1 MSASG
6 HEHAWRLWAGGEL
19 VMAPDGC
26 FSNGP
31 SRLLCGTINSSMR
44 FRKERMSE
52 AGLQPRFPQMEQ
64 PVMKRITL
72 SVAATVAGL
81 VIGPSLASALTA
93 MTTEPANLRA
103 GPAFDFPVVDSIPD
117 DATVTVHGC
126 VRAYRWCDISWRDA
140 RGWVSGDE
148 LAYFYQQRYVPVV
161 EYGPRIGLPIVVF
174 SFDTYWDRYYRGRP
188 FYGERTR
195 WRTVWRDRDGD
206 GRKNADRPRDRREGK
221 ADRQSDRRQGD
232 GDRREG
238 KAQSDR
244 RQGEADRRQTD
255 GRRDASRRQGDD
267 SDRGMN
273 RPANREDRSSG
284 RADRG
289 ETRERSGG
297 RALSPGADRG
307 PDRDAGGRSE
317 GRSERPSGGGSQGG
331 RDGGG
336 GGQGDRRSN

>member
-1 MSASG
+1 
-6 HEHAWRLWAGGEL
+6 
-19 VMAPDGC
+19 
-26 FSNGP
+26 
-31 SRLLCGTINSSMR
+31 
-44 FRKERMSE
+44 
-52 AGLQPRFPQMEQ
+52 
-64 PVMKRITL
+64 MKRITL

-93 MTTEPANLRA
+93 MTTEPTSLRA
-103 GPAFDFPVVDSIPD
+103 GPASDFPVVDRIPD
-117 DATVTVHGC
+117 DARVTVHGC

-195 WRTVWRDRDGD
+195 WRTVWRDRDG
-206 GRKNADRPRDRREGK
+206 GGKRNADRPRDRREDR
-221 ADRQSDRRQGD
+221 ADRQTDRRQGD
-232 GDRREG
+232 ADRREG
-238 KAQSDR
+238 KARSDG
-244 RQGEADRRQTD
+244 RQGEADRRQSD
-255 GRRDASRRQGDD
+255 GRREANRRQGDG
-267 SDRGMN
+267 SERGMN
-273 RPANREDRSSG
+273 RPGNREERSSG

-297 RALSPGADRG
+297 RALSPGDNRGADRN
-307 PDRDAGGRSE
+307 AGGRSE
-317 GRSERPSGGGSQGG
+317 GMRERSGGPQGGGG
-331 RDGGG
+331 RDGG

>member
-1 MSASG
+1 
-6 HEHAWRLWAGGEL
+6 
-19 VMAPDGC
+19 
-26 FSNGP
+26 
-31 SRLLCGTINSSMR
+31 
-44 FRKERMSE
+44 
-52 AGLQPRFPQMEQ
+52 
-64 PVMKRITL
+64 MKRITL

-93 MTTEPANLRA
+93 MTTEPTNLRA
-103 GPAFDFPVVDSIPD
+103 GPAFDFPVVDRIPD

-244 RQGEADRRQTD
+244 RQGEADRRQSD
-255 GRRDASRRQGDD
+255 GRREANRRQGDG
-267 SDRGMN
+267 SERGMN
-273 RPANREDRSSG
+273 RPANREERSNG

-289 ETRERSGG
+289 ESRERSEG
-297 RALSPGADRG
+297 RALSPGASRG

-317 GRSERPSGGGSQGG
+317 GRSERPSGGSQGG